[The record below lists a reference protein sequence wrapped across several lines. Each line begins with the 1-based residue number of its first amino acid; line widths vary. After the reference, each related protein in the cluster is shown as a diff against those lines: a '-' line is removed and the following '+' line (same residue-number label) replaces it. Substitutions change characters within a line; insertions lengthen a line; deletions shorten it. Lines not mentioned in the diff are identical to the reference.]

1 MESRIPLPTD
11 NIFKFYALFGLLL
24 IVFGI
29 GASLYVNQ
37 YTNDLVFKI
46 AVEYETLKADPVRS
60 IPDET
65 RFQVLK
71 RKMQIA
77 KQNKDVFL
85 YSLGAVIALGFLMVF
100 YGFRKWHTE
109 IQPIQDEMA
118 RLNLKKL
125 RQDVGEDES
134 A

>member
-1 MESRIPLPTD
+1 MENRIPLPTD

-24 IVFGI
+24 VVFGI

-37 YTNDLVFKI
+37 TTNDLVFKI

-60 IPDET
+60 MQQEI

-71 RKMQIA
+71 TKMEIA
-77 KQNKDVFL
+77 NQNKDVFL
-85 YSLGAVIALGFLMVF
+85 WCLGAVIALGVF
-100 YGFRKWHTE
+100 MMWYGFKKWHTE

-118 RLNLKKL
+118 RLRLKKL
-125 RQDVGEDES
+125 QQDVGEDEG

>member
-24 IVFGI
+24 VIFGV
-29 GASLYVNQ
+29 GSTLYVNKS
-37 YTNDLVFKI
+37 TNDLVFEF

-60 IPDET
+60 VSQEV
-65 RFQVLK
+65 RFQILQKKLEVA
-71 RKMQIA
+71 Q
-77 KQNKDVFL
+77 KDKTFYI
-85 YSLGAVIALGFLMVF
+85 YSLGFVVAIGLSMLG
-100 YGFRKWHTE
+100 YGFKKWHTE

-118 RLNLKKL
+118 RLNLEKL
-125 RQDVGEDES
+125 RRELGEDKD